1 MGLHERIGASPAVLL
16 DASLRS
22 IEIGRVGENLAAFY
36 LESLGI
42 GCTIVDRRGSDIW
55 CSLPNGHML
64 RIEVKTATKMTKQEF
79 VQNGV
84 QRCYEKY
91 YFGISKTNLTADYF
105 CFVNLTN
112 NIVLFV
118 PRSEMTE
125 GSSKWIKE
133 EEFTERKMKSSLRDM
148 LLRHVCDLPESLR
161 VTKKA

>member
-1 MGLHERIGASPAVLL
+1 MGLQTKVLASPAVLL
-16 DASLRS
+16 DSTLGS

-64 RIEVKTATKMTKQEF
+64 RIEVKTASKMTKQEF
-79 VQNGV
+79 TQNGV

-91 YFGISKTNLTADYF
+91 YFGTSKTNLTADYF
-105 CFVNLTN
+105 CFVNLSN

-118 PRSEMTE
+118 PRSEMTD

-133 EEFTERKMKSSLRDM
+133 DEFTEAKMKSSLRDM
-148 LLRHVCDLPESLR
+148 LLRHACDLPDSLR
-161 VTKKA
+161 AIKKA